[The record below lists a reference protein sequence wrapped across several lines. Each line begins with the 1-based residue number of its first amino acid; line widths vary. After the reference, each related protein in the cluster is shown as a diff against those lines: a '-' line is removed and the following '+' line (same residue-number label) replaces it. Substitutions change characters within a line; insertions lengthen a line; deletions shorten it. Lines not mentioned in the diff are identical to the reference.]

1 MKVGIIIP
9 DRRDRPKLLANSLRM
24 LEAQTLKPYCIALV
38 NDKPISDKPDIT
50 WRYRKGYDFLREKGV
65 DIIAFWENDDW
76 YSPDYL
82 RYMTDKWV
90 EHGKPDLFGT
100 NHSIYYNIKLK
111 KYFEM
116 LHDQRSPA
124 MNTFIKPDMNFEWCP
139 DYETYTDLHLF
150 KTLKLNYKVFRPERL
165 YTLGIK
171 HGIGKLGGSS
181 HIDKL
186 HRYKTED
193 NGFLKRTL
201 DPVSYNFYWNYFND
215 A

>member
-1 MKVGIIIP
+1 MKIGIIIP
-9 DRRDRPKLLANSLRM
+9 DRNDRPKLLKNSLRM
-24 LEAQTLKPYCIALV
+24 LKAQTLKPYCIALV
-38 NDKPISDKPDIT
+38 NGKPISDKPDIT
-50 WRYRKGYDFLREKGV
+50 WRYRTGYDILRKKGL

-171 HGIGKLGGSS
+171 HGVGKLGGRS
-181 HIDKL
+181 HIDRL
-186 HRYKTED
+186 HRYKIED

-201 DPVSYNFYWNYFND
+201 DPISYNFYWNYFIN
-215 A
+215 

>member
-9 DRRDRPKLLANSLRM
+9 DRGDRSKLLNNSLRM
-24 LEAQTLKPYCIALV
+24 LCDQSLKPIIV
-38 NDKPISDKPDIT
+38 EVVDDKPISDKPDIT
-50 WRYRKGYDFLREKGV
+50 WRYRMGYDRLRNKGL

-100 NHSIYYNIKLK
+100 NHTIYYNIKIK

-116 LHDQRSPA
+116 LHDQRSMA
-124 MNTFIKPDMNFEWCP
+124 MNTLIKPDMNFEWCP
-139 DYETYTDLHLF
+139 DYEPFTDLHLYR
-150 KTLKLNYKVFRPERL
+150 TLNYKTFKPDKL
-165 YTLGIK
+165 YSLGIK
-171 HGIGKLGGSS
+171 HGIGKLGGRS
-181 HIDKL
+181 HVDRL
-186 HRYKTED
+186 HRYKFQD

-201 DPVSYNFYWNYFND
+201 DPISYEFYWNYFNY